1 MGAAGAPEKGI
12 GPAIT
17 MEDVSYL
24 VLDEADR
31 MLDMGFE
38 PDIRKIAEQCKPSG
52 KPEEGG
58 GATGPLAGSKRQ
70 TLFFT
75 ATWPKAVQRTARS
88 LTSNDAL
95 NVSIGQGAGGDK
107 LTANTTITQKVF
119 MTDYHEKA

>member
-1 MGAAGAPEKGI
+1 
-12 GPAIT
+12 
-17 MEDVSYL
+17 
-24 VLDEADR
+24 

-75 ATWPKAVQRTARS
+75 ATWPKEVQRTARS
-88 LTSNDAL
+88 LTSSDAL

-107 LTANTTITQKVF
+107 LSANPMVKQTVLMVRPYEKSPKL
-119 MTDYHEKA
+119 HEIP

>member
-1 MGAAGAPEKGI
+1 
-12 GPAIT
+12 
-17 MEDVSYL
+17 
-24 VLDEADR
+24 

-58 GATGPLAGSKRQ
+58 GATGPLAGTKRQ

-88 LTSNDAL
+88 LTSHDAL
-95 NVSIGQGAGGDK
+95 GVSIGQGATGDK
-107 LTANTTITQKVF
+107 LSANPMVKQTVLMISP
-119 MTDYHEKA
+119 HEKIEKMHAILKDELGPGQTCVIFAAMK